1 MGFKMQVGNCQQKC
15 LFNENGHV
23 SHTTTK
29 ENVWVNRIVK
39 IIFVI
44 EDFNNN

>member
-1 MGFKMQVGNCQQKC
+1 MKMDRLVIPP
-15 LFNENGHV
+15 
-23 SHTTTK
+23 TK